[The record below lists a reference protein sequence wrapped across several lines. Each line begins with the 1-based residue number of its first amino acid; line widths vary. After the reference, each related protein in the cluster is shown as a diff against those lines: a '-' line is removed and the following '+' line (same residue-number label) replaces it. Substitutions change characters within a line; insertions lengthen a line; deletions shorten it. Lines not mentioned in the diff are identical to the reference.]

1 MHAVIPSSQRDW
13 IATFPTPGLSRMM
26 VFADGENIVFRYQ
39 DLLSKGRRPAPDV
52 YHEPDVIAWAP
63 DAVRPDLHHVIRAT
77 YYASAAGDEQRI
89 SKLAEIIRTLQF
101 RQYAPPGALHIS
113 SLLGNKMTSYIL
125 KKQNKAQKSKG
136 IDIQLTVDILVN
148 AYQNNLDTVYL
159 LSGDADFVPVLEEVR
174 RLGKRIY
181 VAAFSSGLN
190 PRIRAVAD
198 EFHDLDG
205 CFFHPEGC

>member
-1 MHAVIPSSQRDW
+1 
-13 IATFPTPGLSRMM
+13 
-26 VFADGENIVFRYQ
+26 
-39 DLLSKGRRPAPDV
+39 
-52 YHEPDVIAWAP
+52 
-63 DAVRPDLHHVIRAT
+63 
-77 YYASAAGDEQRI
+77 
-89 SKLAEIIRTLQF
+89 
-101 RQYAPPGALHIS
+101 
-113 SLLGNKMTSYIL
+113 MTSYIL

-181 VAAFSSGLN
+181 IAAFSSGLN

-198 EFHDLDG
+198 EFHDLDA

>member
-1 MHAVIPSSQRDW
+1 MITGKAYMQVISPSSVRDW
-13 IATFPTPGLSRMM
+13 SASFPTPGLSRMM
-26 VFADGENIVFRYQ
+26 VFADGENLVFRYQ
-39 DLLSKGRRPAPDV
+39 DLL
-52 YHEPDVIAWAP
+52 
-63 DAVRPDLHHVIRAT
+63 LHHVIRAT
-77 YYASAAGDEQRI
+77 YYASAAGDEQRMG
-89 SKLAEIIRTLQF
+89 KLAEIIRTLQF

-181 VAAFSSGLN
+181 IAAFSSGLN

-198 EFHDLDG
+198 EFHDLDA
-205 CFFHPEGC
+205 CFFHPKGC